1 MIVVSML
8 EPKLACA
15 KVHVIALVASTIQ
28 MKDYD
33 SRKIAASPL
42 KMARQ
47 LQFQVL
53 CNHLS
58 FVAKSSKA
66 IGTYLV
72 FNILLSRCCFKR
84 IKPGLTFNIVKALII
99 VNCFQLLLKFPIV
112 YHDPFVF
119 GFFKL
124 VTLHFADHQKY

>member
-53 CNHLS
+53 CNHL
-58 FVAKSSKA
+58 
-66 IGTYLV
+66 
-72 FNILLSRCCFKR
+72 
-84 IKPGLTFNIVKALII
+84 
-99 VNCFQLLLKFPIV
+99 
-112 YHDPFVF
+112 
-119 GFFKL
+119 
-124 VTLHFADHQKY
+124 